1 MAPDEVEN
9 EHADSPAHQHVEKHD
24 GDALSQV
31 NNLLQDSKS
40 SNKAEEKQPE
50 SQNADPSQAE
60 ENHLLDEENP
70 PLPDEAPP
78 DDGWQ
83 PIWDPS
89 AQTYYFYNRF
99 TQVSQWENPRVPEAT
114 QIPSITVDQGSY
126 DRTEETSVDGVQN
139 SSPPKRSIA
148 GGYNPAIHGDYD
160 PNADYAQQAEE
171 DEEFKPIEAPDPSA
185 LYTATASFNRF
196 TGRFQNMDVHNPER
210 HSADSKATRQL
221 RAYFDVDAAANQHD
235 GRSLKAERAA
245 KKLTK
250 AEVQAY
256 REKRRAK
263 KEEKRR
269 AWLRD

>member
-1 MAPDEVEN
+1 MAEVGN

-31 NNLLQDSKS
+31 NKRLQDSHS
-40 SNKAEEKQPE
+40 STNTDEPE

-60 ENHLLDEENP
+60 ENQPLTEENP

-83 PIWDPS
+83 PIWDPT

-99 TQVSQWENPRVPEAT
+99 TQASQWENPRVPEAT
-114 QIPSITVDQGSY
+114 PFPSTTVGQDS
-126 DRTEETSVDGVQN
+126 DDTTEKTGVDGPRS

-160 PNADYAQQAEE
+160 PNADYAHQAEE
-171 DEEFKPIEAPDPSA
+171 DEEFKPIEAPDPSE
-185 LYTATASFNRF
+185 LYNATASFNRF
-196 TGRFQNMDVHNPER
+196 TGRFQNMDVQNPER
-210 HSADSKATRQL
+210 HSADAKATRQL